1 MEIIIKLI
9 KFLAIINDRGVNMHI
24 SKFAV
29 IRCDVG
35 CNFDLR
41 GWKYNFFLGGLH
53 CVLNFNLMRHGV
65 YMMCDLI

>member
-9 KFLAIINDRGVNMHI
+9 KFLDIINDRGVNMHI

-29 IRCDVG
+29 IIRCDVG

-41 GWKYNFFLGGLH
+41 GRKNFWGLYI
-53 CVLNFNLMRHGV
+53 V
-65 YMMCDLI
+65 YIKF